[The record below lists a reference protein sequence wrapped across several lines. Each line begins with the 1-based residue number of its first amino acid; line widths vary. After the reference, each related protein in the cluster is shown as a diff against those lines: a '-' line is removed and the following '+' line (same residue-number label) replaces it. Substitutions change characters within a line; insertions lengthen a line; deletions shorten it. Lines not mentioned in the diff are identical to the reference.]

1 LSGFT
6 ILWNALH
13 GGVDVVSSPE
23 GMAGEDTLVSQHR
36 PIVSS
41 KFGIVIFEFFPFLN
55 ASLPCADS
63 VRVSTVN
70 LLPAAGAVF
79 F

>member
-1 LSGFT
+1 M
-6 ILWNALH
+6 LWKALH
-13 GGVDVVSSPE
+13 GGIDIVSNSE
-23 GMAGEDTLVSQHR
+23 GLAGKDTLVRQHW
-36 PIVSS
+36 PIISS